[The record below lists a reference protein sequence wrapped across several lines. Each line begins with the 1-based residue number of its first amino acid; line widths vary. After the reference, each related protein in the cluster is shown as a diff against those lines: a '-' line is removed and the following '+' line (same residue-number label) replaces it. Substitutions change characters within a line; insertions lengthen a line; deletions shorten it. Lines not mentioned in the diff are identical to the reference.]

1 MMEPFRIA
9 LAGLGHVGG
18 GVAQILLARASD
30 LSRRAGRELQLV
42 AVCARDRAK
51 PRRADI
57 SSLPWIDD
65 AVSLARVDADLVV
78 EVIGGEG
85 EPALSLIRAALKNRK
100 AVVTANKAL
109 LAVHGAQL
117 AILAEEQGVP
127 LRFEAAAAGGI
138 PIVKGLRQS
147 LIAYGIDG
155 VHGILN
161 GTCNYILT
169 QMEATGRS
177 FAEVLAEAQAR
188 GFAEADPEMDVGG
201 KDSAHKLA
209 LLSALAFGVPPDVNA
224 IRIEGIRHISRAD
237 IAFAKEFNY
246 RIKLLGIARRTPQ
259 GLDQRVQPAL
269 VRLGTPLAD
278 VDFVF
283 NAVVAHAGPAGP
295 FTFEGRGAGEEPT
308 TSAVISDI
316 VDIARGE
323 RGPAF
328 GWPATELR
336 PLPLAPPDAHVSPYY
351 LRFDVRDLPGVLAEI
366 SGYLSR
372 EEVSIE
378 SMIQRGRNPGEP
390 VAIVMVTHE
399 CSETA
404 VSRALEAIAACGK
417 VLGPP
422 CMIPIESD

>member
-1 MMEPFRIA
+1 MRGPFRIA

-18 GVAQILLARASD
+18 GVAQILLTRGAD
-30 LSRRAGRELQLV
+30 LAQRAGRPLELV
-42 AVCARDRAK
+42 AVCARDRSK
-51 PRRADI
+51 PRRADV
-57 SSLPWIDD
+57 STLPWIDD
-65 AVSLARVDADLVV
+65 AVALAGVDADLIV

-85 EPALSLIRAALKNRK
+85 DPALSLIEAALTAGR

-109 LAVHGAQL
+109 LAHRGATL
-117 AILAEEQGVP
+117 AALAEEQGVP

-147 LIAYGIDG
+147 LITYGIDA

-188 GFAEADPEMDVGG
+188 GYAEADPELDVGG
-201 KDSAHKLA
+201 GDTAHKLS
-209 LLSALAFGVPPDVNA
+209 LLAALAFGVPPNMDA

-246 RIKLLGIARRTPQ
+246 RIKLLGIARKIPQ
-259 GLDQRVQPAL
+259 GLDQRVQSAM
-269 VRLGTPLAD
+269 VKLGTPLAD
-278 VDFVF
+278 VDGVF
-283 NAVVAHAGPAGP
+283 NAVVTHAGAAGP

-323 RGPAF
+323 SGPAF
-328 GWPATELR
+328 GRPAKDLR
-336 PLPLAPPDAHVSPYY
+336 TLPPAPPDAHICRYY
-351 LRFDVRDLPGVLAEI
+351 LRFDVRDVPGVLADI
-366 SGYLSR
+366 AGHLAR
-372 EEVSIE
+372 EQISIE

-390 VAIVMVTHE
+390 VAVVMVTHDAP
-399 CSETA
+399 ETA
-404 VSRALEAIAACGK
+404 VARALKAIAASDK

-422 CMIPIESD
+422 CMIPIEAG

>member
-1 MMEPFRIA
+1 MIEPFRIA

-18 GVAQILLARASD
+18 GVAQILLTRGAE
-30 LSRRAGRELQLV
+30 LSRRAGRELQLA
-42 AVCARDRAK
+42 AVCARDRHK
-51 PRRADI
+51 PRRADV
-57 SSLPWIDD
+57 SSIPWIDD
-65 AVSLARVDADLVV
+65 AVALANADADLVV

-85 EPALSLIRAALKNRK
+85 EPALSLIRAALENRK

-109 LAVHGAQL
+109 LATHGAQL
-117 AILAEEQGVP
+117 AMLAEERGVP

-147 LIAYGIDG
+147 LITYGIDG
-155 VHGILN
+155 IHGILN

-169 QMEATGRS
+169 QMEATGRA

-188 GFAEADPEMDVGG
+188 GYAEADPEMDVGG
-201 KDSAHKLA
+201 MDSAHKLA
-209 LLSALAFGVPPDVNA
+209 LLSALAFGVPPDVRA
-224 IRIEGIRHISRAD
+224 VRVEGIRHISRAD

-246 RIKLLGIARRTPQ
+246 RIKLLGIARQTPH

-278 VDFVF
+278 VGFVF
-283 NAVVAHAGPAGP
+283 NAVVANAGAAGP

-328 GWPATELR
+328 GWPAKELR
-336 PLPLAPPDAHVSPYY
+336 AIPPAPPDAHASAYY

-366 SGYLSR
+366 STYLAR
-372 EEVSIE
+372 EDVSIE

-404 VSRALEAIAACGK
+404 VSRALTAIGISDKILA
-417 VLGPP
+417 PP
-422 CMIPIESD
+422 CMIPIENG